1 VTLSPLMVVLLL
13 VTEFRSWAITSTRR
27 KPTREAELGEDV
39 FLPDKAKG
47 CGDSSAAFALLIV

>member
-1 VTLSPLMVVLLL
+1 MGHY
-13 VTEFRSWAITSTRR
+13 EHEDC
-27 KPTREAELGEDV
+27 EAELGEDV